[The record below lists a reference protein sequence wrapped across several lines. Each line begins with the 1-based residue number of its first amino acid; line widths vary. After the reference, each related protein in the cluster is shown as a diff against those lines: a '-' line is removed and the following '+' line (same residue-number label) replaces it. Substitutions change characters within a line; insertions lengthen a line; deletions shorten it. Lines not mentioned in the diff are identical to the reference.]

1 MVDPTRNEAAALRK
15 KIDAVNRALKPLGQ
29 SCLRKVNQSLDLLE
43 TECCL
48 IINLRV
54 AIEFNH
60 DLDDHIL

>member
-48 IINLRV
+48 MINLRV
-54 AIEFNH
+54 AI
-60 DLDDHIL
+60 